1 GRPRPGGCRSGPA
14 GAVPRCRPC
23 ARGAAARWSQPSP
36 LRVSCQV
43 DRSVVRLAVLG
54 GVATAAG
61 VLGQL
66 DGRAVLPQPL
76 ERVVGAVLGVLHVH
90 HDVAEVEQD
99 PAGLRLALLPDGL
112 GALLEQGALDGVD
125 DRGDLALARTG
136 RDEEDVRE
144 DELLAHVERDDLLR
158 LDVARGA
165 RRDHGEL
172 GGALGRR
179 HTSPPG
185 TVAEARPGRVFSQAA
200 AWPSVTELSPSRTSF
215 QTSRPSTNATT
226 TRMM

>member
-1 GRPRPGGCRSGPA
+1 
-14 GAVPRCRPC
+14 
-23 ARGAAARWSQPSP
+23 
-36 LRVSCQV
+36 
-43 DRSVVRLAVLG
+43 VLG
-54 GVATAAG
+54 GVAAAAR

-112 GALLEQGALDGVD
+112 GVLLVEGALDGVD
-125 DRGDLALARTG
+125 DRGHLPLARTR
-136 RDEEDVRE
+136 RDEEDVGE
-144 DELLAHVERDDLLR
+144 DELLADVQRDDLLR
-158 LDVARGA
+158 LDVARGTG
-165 RRDHGEL
+165 RDDGQL

-179 HTSPPG
+179 HTCPPG
-185 TVAEARPGRVFSQAA
+185 MAADARPGSVSSQAA